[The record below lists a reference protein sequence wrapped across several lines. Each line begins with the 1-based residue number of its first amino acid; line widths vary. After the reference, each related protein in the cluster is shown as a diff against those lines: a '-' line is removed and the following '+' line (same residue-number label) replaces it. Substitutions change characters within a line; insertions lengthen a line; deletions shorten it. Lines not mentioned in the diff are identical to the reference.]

1 MKSFVLIGFLGGG
14 KGYAYFVLFVPS
26 MSWYWMNNKVHT
38 ENNNKQ
44 QKKSC
49 KHFFFTL
56 SLLCFSECLLC
67 LATSEGLLDLGIS
80 HMASRL

>member
-49 KHFFFTL
+49 KHFFL
-56 SLLCFSECLLC
+56 LYPCYASLNVFSVLPLQRVCL
-67 LATSEGLLDLGIS
+67 I
-80 HMASRL
+80 